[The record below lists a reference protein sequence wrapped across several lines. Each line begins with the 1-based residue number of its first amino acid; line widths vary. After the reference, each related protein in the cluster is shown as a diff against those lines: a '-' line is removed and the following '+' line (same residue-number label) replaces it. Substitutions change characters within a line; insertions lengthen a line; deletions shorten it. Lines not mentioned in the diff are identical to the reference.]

1 MESWSVILVIGG
13 VFLGIMAAG
22 IAFVLFQRMLGAL
35 PRSLVELGAISPET
49 AIVPRSSIGSD
60 PSARPVF
67 GIEVRERTALRAC
80 TIGGAACL
88 VNGKIMCIQIP
99 KT

>member
-1 MESWSVILVIGG
+1 MVDAPADYYDITHVRTGLLAGSFQEVIGYG
-13 VFLGIMAAG
+13 
-22 IAFVLFQRMLGAL
+22 
-35 PRSLVELGAISPET
+35 ET
-49 AIVPRSSIGSD
+49 VTVPRSSIGSD

-80 TIGGAACL
+80 TINGSACL